1 MAANP
6 SRFWQASY
14 ELEGAAANWAAA
26 TSTFGTR
33 LQLTGPPTL
42 NLTRDG
48 IPVSTSQQFAEEGIA
63 DVAGVFGGTFSV
75 QLYLTGHGSATVGAL
90 TASDIFTLLL
100 NFFGAGEATGVGD
113 TVSAVTDATQFATA
127 AGVFTDR
134 SIIRVGDLGD
144 GRAEGQTVV
153 TDAGATTTLLTAM
166 PAAPNV
172 GDQVYA
178 MLQVFC
184 DENPGSLGTVASTR
198 WNLMS
203 ANNQWS
209 MHGCF
214 PTTVELAGL
223 GHGEV
228 PVITLTYGVS
238 RWLSKLSD
246 TFPDVTATAAKTASV
261 VNMGSVFLQ
270 DVGSTTRQTVQP
282 RTLSF
287 TINQEV
293 QPLMCPGGVVDGQVI
308 TGATRVR
315 CNASM
320 AMQLD
325 ADAAGTEFWADLYD
339 AKTLQQILVNLGSG
353 DNAAD
358 GKYVALLLQNAKMV
372 GPRPTQVDGDGLN
385 RVDVQFEGLT
395 STNVTAARTLA
406 SWKVA
411 LG

>member
-1 MAANP
+1 MVAHP
-6 SRFWQASY
+6 FRFWQASY
-14 ELEGAAANWAAA
+14 ELESGWAELVN
-26 TSTFGTR
+26 TFGTR

-48 IPVSTSQQFAEEGIA
+48 IPVPTSQQFAEEGIA
-63 DVAGVFGGTFSV
+63 DVPGVFGGTFSI
-75 QLYLTGHGSATVGAL
+75 QQYLTGHGGATTGAL
-90 TASDIFTLLL
+90 TVTDLFTVLL

-113 TVSAVTDATQFATA
+113 TVSATTDATQFATA
-127 AGVFTDR
+127 AGVFSDH

-144 GRAEGQTVV
+144 GRGDGQTVV
-153 TDAGATTTLLTAM
+153 TNVGATTTLLTAM
-166 PAAPNV
+166 SAGADV

-178 MLQVFC
+178 MLQLFC

-198 WNLMS
+198 WQLQS

-209 MHGCF
+209 MHGVF
-214 PTTVELAGL
+214 PMTAEFAGL

-228 PVITLTYGVS
+228 PVVTLTYGVS
-238 RWLSKLSD
+238 RFLSKLNA

-270 DVGSTTRQTVQP
+270 DVGSTTRQVVQP
-282 RTLSF
+282 RTWSF

-308 TGATRVR
+308 TGATRIR

-353 DNAAD
+353 DNTAD
-358 GKYVALLLQNAKMV
+358 GKYVAMLLQNAKMV

-395 STNVTAARTLA
+395 GPVTTTAGTAA
-406 SWKVA
+406 SWKVV